1 MIRFPFFNMQELN
14 LDWMM
19 EKLKA
24 LLKFIPQN
32 GSAGDVLQRTYDGA
46 VWQPI
51 AAISMDINSL
61 QVISDVQ
68 PEDAVPVYDDSA
80 QGNYKAL
87 IGDIIALA
95 PVQSVNGQTGD
106 VVLNIPSVPVESVN
120 GQTGDVVLDAADVGA
135 LPDSY
140 VAPVTSVNG
149 QTGDV
154 VVTVPSAPVQSV
166 NGQTGAV
173 VLDSASVGAMPDTYV
188 APVTSVNGQTGD
200 VVISPGGGG
209 AVELTTVW
217 TNPSPGSPFNAQTVT
232 VDLSTY
238 VMVMIEFK
246 AGSTSRQYAVLPIPT
261 TGDYAYIS
269 DQFRSAQAHRPVS
282 ITSSGIAFE
291 NGEMASS
298 YNGAFSTDNSVL
310 IPVRIIGIK

>member
-1 MIRFPFFNMQELN
+1 MVLIRFPFFNMQELN

-51 AAISMDINSL
+51 TAVSMDINSL

-80 QGNYKAL
+80 QGNYKAM
-87 IGDIIALA
+87 IGDIIALS
-95 PVQSVNGQTGD
+95 PVQSVNGQTGN
-106 VVLNIPSVPVESVN
+106 VVLNIPAVPVESVN
-120 GQTGDVVLDAADVGA
+120 GQTGEVVLDAADVGA
-135 LPDSY
+135 MPDSY

-154 VVTVPSAPVQSV
+154 VVSGGVASV
-166 NGQTGAV
+166 NGQTGTV
-173 VLDSASVGAMPDTYV
+173 VLDAADVGAMPDTYV

-200 VVISPGGGG
+200 VVVSGTGG
-209 AVELTTVW
+209 LTKTLLW
-217 TNPSPGSPFNAQTVT
+217 TNPDSSVQFAGQTVV
-232 VDLSTY
+232 VDLSGY
-238 VMVMIEFK
+238 SLVMIEFILYGTLMTTVI
-246 AGSTSRQYAVLPIPT
+246 ANIPATTNSIANSAMYGQRFIGRNFAVSASGVTFDNGFYVSTYDGAVNT
-261 TGDYAYIS
+261 ANVYMT
-269 DQFRSAQAHRPVS
+269 PV
-282 ITSSGIAFE
+282 AV
-291 NGEMASS
+291 
-298 YNGAFSTDNSVL
+298 Y
-310 IPVRIIGIK
+310 GIK